1 MLQIR
6 FKVKRQLEYSMMNYK
21 RYFDSLADTP
31 EPEDISNPVAIDYK
45 GLVKSASNKGVEPC
59 DLSKT
64 EQEMFIISKN
74 VAVG

>member
-1 MLQIR
+1 MPDIVR
-6 FKVKRQLEYSMMNYK
+6 KAFVKY
-21 RYFDSLADTP
+21 
-31 EPEDISNPVAIDYK
+31 
-45 GLVKSASNKGVEPC
+45 ASDKGVESC

>member
-21 RYFDSLADTP
+21 SYFDSLADTP

-45 GLVKSASNKGVEPC
+45 KLVKYASDKGVEPC

-64 EQEMFIISKN
+64 EQEMFIISKIYIF
-74 VAVG
+74 G

>member
-21 RYFDSLADTP
+21 RYCVSLADTP

-45 GLVKSASNKGVEPC
+45 KLVKYASDKGVEPC

-64 EQEMFIISKN
+64 EQEMFIISN
-74 VAVG
+74 NAAVG